1 MTYFCLIS
9 LLYQGQVVYNAYE
22 DHVVTQG
29 PVGTFPRQADSGLL
43 EGQIVTAG
51 THWNPPGIVMVTLSG
66 APAAVPGHVGG
77 GNFAV
82 QSVPLDAQGTESQV
96 VMMYA
101 ANAGCVFTQGS
112 PGYPLATSV
121 QAGEGVDAALSI
133 NSENQG
139 SHSQWVMVP
148 VSLAAGDQPQL
159 VGISPAEAMTTDFQ
173 PLQAD
178 FPPSYEQDQEMT
190 QQNEQV
196 WCV

>member
-1 MTYFCLIS
+1 M
-9 LLYQGQVVYNAYE
+9 YNAYE
-22 DHVVTQG
+22 DHVLTQG
-29 PVGTFPRQADSGLL
+29 PVGSFPRDSGML

-51 THWNPPGIVMVTLSG
+51 THRNQPGMFMVTLSG
-66 APAAVPGHVGG
+66 APVAVPGHVGG

-96 VMMYA
+96 NVVMMYA

-112 PGYPLATSV
+112 PGDPLATSV

-173 PLQAD
+173 PLQVD
-178 FPPSYEQDQEMT
+178 LPPPYEHDQEMT